1 MKKLFLTIGFAAGT
15 LMLAAQPQV
24 VAHRGFH
31 AAEGSWENTVSSL
44 RNAQKLGIYDVEFDV
59 NMTADDSLIVYHGP
73 KILDTKLHAQKNR
86 FAEIRA
92 VKLPGGL
99 EIPTLREFFAQGQ
112 KGPSTKLILEIK
124 KHATPQRE
132 TQVVEAILRTE
143 QMISP
148 PASSIDRESDCGVKS
163 QTSHK
168 TQCRKDSKRIILKTK
183 TNVFVTPRAEPDS
196 FGRSRGGKTTE

>member
-44 RNAQKLGIYDVEFDV
+44 RNAQKLGVYGVEFDV
-59 NMTADDSLIVYHGP
+59 NM
-73 KILDTKLHAQKNR
+73 ILDTKLHAQKNR

-112 KGPSTKLILEIK
+112 KDPSTKLILEIK

-132 TQVVEAILRTE
+132 TQVVEAILRLAREMRLVPQIEFISFSRHACDEVLRLQPDAVVVYVSSDMAAMSPADTE
-143 QMISP
+143 VSP
-148 PASSIDRESDCGVKS
+148 TSS
-163 QTSHK
+163 TS
-168 TQCRKDSKRIILKTK
+168 
-183 TNVFVTPRAEPDS
+183 
-196 FGRSRGGKTTE
+196 